1 MAGGVFFN
9 GTLRLG
15 VYNDAGV
22 FTGYSDPVN
31 ATSLSISVPDPDK
44 KVRVSNE
51 PTSYGLA
58 LDTVSIPKSPEV
70 QVVFNEQTPSLRALG
85 IGGEESSYTQ
95 ALGTVT
101 PTVSVFLNKWVDL
114 GSRNLTSA
122 TVPDQSGTGNAVENT
137 DYLLDKTNG
146 FIKFLT
152 PSAYTDGDEV
162 DISVIRKAIS
172 GTSIEGAAKASY
184 KMRLRLDGVNLV
196 DNKPGQYYIEKADM
210 SASGSIDPLSG
221 EFLVTTLKGNIEVPL
236 SGKMYTCETDL
247 TFS

>member
-51 PTSYGLA
+51 PTSYGMA

-85 IGGEESSYTQ
+85 IGGEESVYSQ
-95 ALGTVT
+95 AAATDEDVT
-101 PTVSVFLNKWVDL
+101 IKVRKNKWVGL
-114 GSRNLTSA
+114 GYRNLTDLAIVSR
-122 TVPDQSGTGNAVENT
+122 VLGT
-137 DYLLDKTNG
+137 DYQQDLANG
-146 FIKFLT
+146 LIKILNGST
-152 PSAYTDGDEV
+152 LVEGNDVVVT
-162 DISVIRKAIS
+162 ISCGAIS